1 MEGVRKGI
9 LISLTID
16 YHRYYHNKRRKSLC
30 WEVIGTVQ
38 RH

>member
-16 YHRYYHNKRRKSLC
+16 YHRNKRRKSLC

-38 RH
+38 RY